1 MHRSTSLKAALLIS
15 AVAVAVAPARA
26 EVSLLAIGTLGGTS
40 DLSGL
45 TGTLENGV
53 PANILGGLGS
63 GIAYA
68 GGDTFL
74 AVPDRGPNAV
84 EYNDAVDN
92 TASYINRF
100 QTLKLNLTANP
111 GGTLPFTLTPTL
123 TKTTLLYSS
132 TPLTYGTGAGLGV
145 GPGAPAQNTPDKF
158 YFTGRSDNF
167 GDGGSSV
174 QTNARFDPESVRV
187 SNDGKSVFISD
198 EYGPYVRQFDRATGQ
213 LIKSFTLPSNLY
225 VANQSPQGAVETG
238 GNATGRTDN
247 KGMEG
252 LALTP
257 DGKTLV
263 GIMQAPLIQDSGK
276 KDPANKTVR
285 IVTIDVASGNT
296 KEYAYNLTS
305 GSGVSDIVA
314 LNDHQF
320 LVDER
325 DGHGRADG
333 SDAVAKQLFVID
345 TDGATDVADL
355 SGEALKDAA
364 IPKSGP
370 FLDIV
375 AALGAAG
382 IPPAEVPAKIEGL
395 AFGQDVTVN
404 GQIEHTLYVSN
415 DNDFLSQVPLAD
427 GTLVDNPNQFFVFGF
442 TDADLAKFGVDQFVP
457 QEVAAVPEPA
467 TWAMTIL
474 GFLGLGLIAAR
485 RKGAAAFRLS

>member
-1 MHRSTSLKAALLIS
+1 MLRSTTFKAALLLS
-15 AVAVAVAPARA
+15 AVAVAPARA
-26 EVSLLAIGTLGGTS
+26 DVSLLATGTLDGTS

-53 PANILGGLGS
+53 AANILGGLGS
-63 GIAYA
+63 GIAFA

-84 EYNDAVDN
+84 PFNSAIDD

-111 GGTLPFTLTPTL
+111 GGALPFTLTPTL
-123 TKTTLLYSS
+123 TKTTLLYSP
-132 TPLTYGTGAGLGV
+132 TPLTYGTGVGLGV
-145 GPGAPAQNTPDKF
+145 GPGAPAQNTSDKF

-167 GDGGSSV
+167 GPGGSGV
-174 QTNARFDPESVRV
+174 TTNARFDPESIRV
-187 SNDGKSVFISD
+187 SNDGKTVFISD
-198 EYGPYVRQFDRATGQ
+198 EYGPYVREFNRSTGQ
-213 LIKSFTLPSNLY
+213 LIKTFTLPSNLD
-225 VANQSPQGAVETG
+225 VAIQSPQGAVETST
-238 GNATGRTDN
+238 NTSGRTDN

-263 GIMQAPLIQDSGK
+263 GIMQAPLIQDSTKGN
-276 KDPANKTVR
+276 PADNTVR
-285 IVTIDVASGNT
+285 IVTIDIATGAT
-296 KEYAYNLTS
+296 KEYAYNLTT

-325 DGHGRADG
+325 DGNGRADAN
-333 SDAVAKQLFVID
+333 DAVAKQLFIID
-345 TDGATDVADL
+345 TNGATDVTDL

-364 IPKSGP
+364 INKSGP

-382 IPPAEVPAKIEGL
+382 IPASEVPAKIEGL
-395 AFGQDVTVN
+395 AFGQDVTVD
-404 GQIEHTLYVSN
+404 GQVEHTLFVSN
-415 DNDFLSQVPLAD
+415 DNDFLSQVPLSD
-427 GTLVDNPNQFFVFGF
+427 GTLVDNPNKFFVFGF
-442 TDADLAKFGVDQFVP
+442 TDADLAKFGVDNFDP
-457 QEVAAVPEPA
+457 QDVAAVPELS
-467 TWAMTIL
+467 TWAAMVL
-474 GFLGLGLIAAR
+474 GFLGLGFVAAR
-485 RKGAAAFRLS
+485 RKSEVLRVG